1 MLRTHD
7 RQGKRIDMVD
17 FHPAYHALMR
27 RSVAS
32 GLHSSIWENG
42 AAETGRRHQVRAA
55 RFYLTAQLE
64 TGHLCPIT
72 MTSASLAA
80 LMASPQ
86 LFREWAPRITTRK
99 YDQSQKPPVEKT
111 GLTLGMG
118 MTEKQGGTDVRANT
132 TKAERAGSGF
142 YRLTGHKWFMSAPMS
157 DAFLALAQAGE
168 GLSCFLVPRI
178 LGDGTSNGF
187 RFQRLKD
194 KLGNRSNASSEVEFV
209 NAIGQMVGEPG
220 AGIKTIMDMVT
231 LTRLD
236 CAVASSGLMRA
247 GLAEAIHHTRHRLAF
262 GQKLVDQPVMQR
274 VLADMALD
282 VAGASALS
290 FRLARS
296 FDEAASNKTEAS
308 FARAMTPVVK
318 YWVCKIAPALL
329 YEAMECLGGNGYV
342 EEMPL
347 ARYYRE
353 APVNAIWE
361 GSGNVM
367 ALDVLRVLGRAPG
380 LFDEVL
386 AGIEHDLGAGG
397 PGTVAVLR
405 AAMQVASSRRRLGA
419 HPDRA
424 TGAVGRRSRTEAHGG
439 RTHRR
444 RLHRNQAR
452 RPVAH
457 DLRHARR
464 APRRAADHRHAL
476 SADKLSHEPVNT
488 PGSGHPPPISVN
500 LNEWFT
506 LQAAWAKTT
515 VNGRPKDSHAAPF
528 DLPVGSHIARNRPCL
543 PEGLPDALD
552 LRRLG
557 AADGNFLGLVLPVAE
572 RHEFRLRHADP
583 AGARPA
589 VPALRADARRRAGD
603 DPAARRQGLHPR
615 YAAHPRHLG
624 VPAPA
629 GDRRVVSRQA
639 RALFRR
645 GTLAERV
652 KPVEHALQ
660 DEGGGRRIDLA
671 GALLARKIHLDQRA
685 LRRHRRQP
693 FVPEHEGQVGQS
705 APCCARRRATPARAD
720 PPSRP
725 C

>member
-1 MLRTHD
+1 MTHEVTNQPPPISGGNAWRGDPLLIQIAEDFSAPVRKDLDNLGRFVLTPEAQETARLANTETPVLRTHD

-187 RFQRLKD
+187 HFQRLKD

-405 AAMQVASSRRRLGA
+405 AAMQVASSDEGSARIL
-419 HPDRA
+419 
-424 TGAVGRRSRTEAHGG
+424 TEQ
-439 RTHRR
+439 
-444 RLHRNQAR
+444 L
-452 RPVAH
+452 
-457 DLRHARR
+457 
-464 APRRAADHRHAL
+464 AL
-476 SADKLSHEPVNT
+476 SA
-488 PGSGHPPPISVN
+488 
-500 LNEWFT
+500 
-506 LQAAWAKTT
+506 AAAELKRMGA
-515 VNGRPKDSHAAPF
+515 GR
-528 DLPVGSHIARNRPCL
+528 I
-543 PEGLPDALD
+543 
-552 LRRLG
+552 
-557 AADGNFLGLVLPVAE
+557 
-572 RHEFRLRHADP
+572 
-583 AGARPA
+583 
-589 VPALRADARRRAGD
+589 ADAFIETR
-603 DPAARRQGLHPR
+603 
-615 YAAHPRHLG
+615 
-624 VPAPA
+624 
-629 GDRRVVSRQA
+629 
-639 RALFRR
+639 
-645 GTLAERV
+645 
-652 KPVEHALQ
+652 
-660 DEGGGRRIDLA
+660 LA
-671 GALLARKIHLDQRA
+671 GQWRTTYGMLDARHD
-685 LRRHRRQP
+685 
-693 FVPEHEGQVGQS
+693 
-705 APCCARRRATPARAD
+705 ARLIIDTLY
-720 PPSRP
+720 PPTN
-725 C
+725 